1 MHVHPI
7 SKAALPGRPFLK
19 WVGGK
24 SRILQQ
30 IVPRLPHGRRLIEP
44 FVGGGAVFLGTG
56 FEEYLLNDS
65 NVHLIELY
73 RAVSERPIEFMNLAS
88 SFFVDDN
95 RSSSRYIELR
105 TQFNCEPDSL
115 TRAALFLYLNRHGF
129 NGLCRYNKRGKLNVP
144 YGHPVRVPRFPREEI
159 LNFVEKA
166 RKAIFANDD
175 FAAVMR
181 RAVPG
186 DVVYCDPPYVY
197 PDGARSFT
205 AYGPAGFGMDRQQ
218 ELAELARELRG
229 AGVPV
234 VISNHDCSA
243 ARELYAGAKIFTFAA
258 RRSISA
264 DGTRRG
270 DVGELLAVFEA

>member
-1 MHVHPI
+1 MQKHPT
-7 SKAALPGRPFLK
+7 SQAATSSRPFLK

-24 SRILQQ
+24 SRILQHV
-30 IVPRLPHGRRLIEP
+30 IPRLPRGRRLFEP
-44 FVGGGAVFLGTG
+44 FVGGGAVFLGVE
-56 FEEYLLNDS
+56 FEAYLLNDS
-65 NVHLIELY
+65 NTHLIELY
-73 RAVSERPIEFMNLAS
+73 RAVTERPTEFMNMAS
-88 SFFVDDN
+88 SLFVEHN
-95 RSSSRYIELR
+95 RSSGRYAELR
-105 TQFNCEPDSL
+105 TQFNNEPDSL

-129 NGLCRYNKRGKLNVP
+129 NGLCRYNKRGNLNVP
-144 YGHPVRVPRFPREEI
+144 YGHPVRLPRFPREEI

-166 RKAIFANDD
+166 RKATFVNDD

-186 DVVYCDPPYVY
+186 DVVYCDPPYAD

>member
-88 SFFVDDN
+88 SFFVDNN
-95 RSSSRYIELR
+95 RSSSR
-105 TQFNCEPDSL
+105 
-115 TRAALFLYLNRHGF
+115 
-129 NGLCRYNKRGKLNVP
+129 
-144 YGHPVRVPRFPREEI
+144 
-159 LNFVEKA
+159 
-166 RKAIFANDD
+166 
-175 FAAVMR
+175 
-181 RAVPG
+181 
-186 DVVYCDPPYVY
+186 
-197 PDGARSFT
+197 
-205 AYGPAGFGMDRQQ
+205 
-218 ELAELARELRG
+218 
-229 AGVPV
+229 
-234 VISNHDCSA
+234 
-243 ARELYAGAKIFTFAA
+243 
-258 RRSISA
+258 
-264 DGTRRG
+264 
-270 DVGELLAVFEA
+270 